1 MKIVDEV
8 KNLQDLMETIEE
20 IMTFSEPKY
29 YVFVEMDLNKFG
41 NLINQGIIEEIKSWC
56 EDNCWGKWDGN
67 GLIFMFEL
75 ETDAAA
81 FKLRWL

>member
-20 IMTFSEPKY
+20 IITFSKPKY
-29 YVFVEMDLNKFG
+29 HVFVETDLNKFG
-41 NLINQGIIEEIKSWC
+41 NLINEGIIEETKSWC

-81 FKLRWL
+81 FKLRWI